1 MCRDR
6 GTCGRCQFWKLRVL
20 LFQSFQSKGM
30 KQIQG
35 NRCTHR
41 EIETHRLEEA
51 RDRDRFIWGEKGQ
64 DTERERL

>member
-1 MCRDR
+1 
-6 GTCGRCQFWKLRVL
+6 
-20 LFQSFQSKGM
+20 M

-35 NRCTHR
+35 NRCTQR

-51 RDRDRFIWGEKGQ
+51 RDRDRDRFIWGEKGQ